1 MARRGVN
8 PYLIDRSAGYLAESM
23 QRSVTAFDTQM
34 ANIEKSKN
42 ALTLQ
47 DAELKQ
53 LSTSLSADNE
63 NNFKDGLTKV
73 SNDQID
79 NIYKLGYNSIGRD
92 QTEYLRA
99 KSNLLNSF
107 GQLTEGLAL
116 MDAESKRYEEAKLSG
131 NIIGLVSNATEKG
144 ARAFMDDIYMNNGNN
159 ITSTYEN
166 GSFIL
171 RHKDGYAVNLSNYKS
186 VLEKGGDGI
195 IKYINDPSKELKTIY
210 SQHSSKYEALVNQ
223 ITQNTVTKDGKKVVQ
238 TTLEKDYEFANDETR
253 EAMINDPN
261 LLAMINQDT
270 FQWAQ
275 ANNLIKD
282 DKDNVITGEVFGG
295 PNKDI
300 KVMEKQ
306 IKQTAEALVDYSM
319 DQYGKETQV
328 TKLIQKPFETSS
340 TGKGEG
346 SKNKLTQTVL
356 DSYLETYDKVNSLK
370 YKIEGDTLTESEQ
383 LDIVNTLNIPYKG
396 KTKPYSFTGPE
407 DGEKEIYYRD
417 PKGNQIPLNI
427 NTADGLLNTILD
439 NDPIFKNLSAEDRR
453 ILKTSADDQIEL
465 LKNQKRSEAQKA
477 MQEKINKGIKEG
489 LIKPGTTVETPV
501 SQWYTSKE
509 NGLKFRDK
517 YIKKIKNYNAKTQK
531 ELDDIMKI
539 AKPGDRITFEGVTR
553 IYK

>member
-1 MARRGVN
+1 MARREVN

-53 LSTSLSADNE
+53 LSNSLSADNE

-131 NIIGLVSNATEKG
+131 NIIGLVSNATEEG

-171 RHKDGYAVNLSNYKS
+171 RHKDGYAINLSNYKS

-223 ITQNTVTKDGKKVVQ
+223 ITQNTVTEDGKKVVQ

-282 DKDNVITGEVFGG
+282 DSDNVITGQVFGG

-306 IKQTAEALVDYSM
+306 IKQTAQALVDYSM

-328 TKLIQKPFETSS
+328 TKIIQKPFETSS
-340 TGKGEG
+340 TGKDKD

-453 ILKTSADDQIEL
+453 ILKTSSDDQIER

-501 SQWYTSKE
+501 SQWYTSKK

-517 YIKKIKNYNAKTQK
+517 YIKNIKSYTAKTQK
-531 ELDDIMKI
+531 ELEDIMKI
-539 AKPGDRITFEGVTR
+539 ANPGDRITFNGKTK

>member
-1 MARRGVN
+1 
-8 PYLIDRSAGYLAESM
+8 M

-34 ANIEKSKN
+34 ANIEKSNN

-53 LSTSLSADNE
+53 ISSNLSADNE
-63 NNFKDGLTKV
+63 NNFKDFLTKTIDNQV
-73 SNDQID
+73 D

-92 QTEYLRA
+92 QTEYLKA
-99 KSNLLNSF
+99 QSNLLNSLE
-107 GQLTEGLAL
+107 QLTEGLAL
-116 MDAESKRYEEAKLSG
+116 MDAESKQYEEAKLSG

-210 SQHSSKYEALVNQ
+210 SQHSSKYEALVKQ
-223 ITQNTVTKDGKKVVQ
+223 ITQNTVTEDGKKVVQ
-238 TTLEKDYEFANDETR
+238 TTLEKDYELANDETR

-282 DKDNVITGEVFGG
+282 DSDNVITGQVFGG
-295 PNKDI
+295 LNKDI

-328 TKLIQKPFETSS
+328 TKFIQKPKPPARQTSPRGAQDKNKFLDYSDWIKENILEVEQEFEA
-340 TGKGEG
+340 GKG
-346 SKNKLTQTVL
+346 
-356 DSYLETYDKVNSLK
+356 
-370 YKIEGDTLTESEQ
+370 I
-383 LDIVNTLNIPYKG
+383 
-396 KTKPYSFTGPE
+396 GP
-407 DGEKEIYYRD
+407 
-417 PKGNQIPLNI
+417 L
-427 NTADGLLNTILD
+427 
-439 NDPIFKNLSAEDRR
+439 
-453 ILKTSADDQIEL
+453 
-465 LKNQKRSEAQKA
+465 
-477 MQEKINKGIKEG
+477 
-489 LIKPGTTVETPV
+489 KPGTKTGKVKSLDYDDAKKAVQNKIIELNANVVYGSDPRVIEEFGNDANASELYEIKQTAGGKMTINPVPLPKEKVMNSKALNKIIISYTPAKV
-501 SQWYTSKE
+501 
-509 NGLKFRDK
+509 
-517 YIKKIKNYNAKTQK
+517 KI
-531 ELDDIMKI
+531 LD
-539 AKPGDRITFEGVTR
+539 
-553 IYK
+553 